1 MPHCMNCGQQLVN
14 GAKFC
19 FACGTP
25 AGETARSNQRQQEW
39 AGKIIKCPSCGE
51 GIPSFT
57 ANCPACGHE
66 LRGTDVTSSVRELAS
81 KIEVIEKSR
90 KRQKS
95 DLLKPFYFPVFG
107 RTVTAEDEQ
116 KISLISNFPIP
127 NTKEDLY
134 EFLILS
140 KSNIDIDAY
149 DDGGNEFKKNSAEV
163 KVSNAW
169 RAKFEQAY
177 QKAKIVFADDS
188 KLQDIHAMYE
198 ATQKSISKAKWQS
211 WKLLGIGFGVLMI
224 MFVFL
229 MGMLNADDRRND
241 RKINAEN
248 ERLEAIVA
256 EVYDALEDENY
267 TLARAKAASLT
278 FSGPNTPEADN
289 ASEKWDKTRTELLAI
304 IDAASEGDSDETY
317 EMDDSSN
324 SSSAENNSAS
334 SNNTDIPN
342 DFTIGY
348 EKAEFSRFNSSAA
361 GNELGGSRIYFYCVL
376 DKTEILEASD
386 TTSIL
391 GYVTDSSNNEWLI
404 QLHFVPAVS
413 KTAFDSY
420 VGEELVL
427 RGVYSGFSGTKEMP
441 VVVLDEMIVLSTGE
455 NVMGMQK
462 LLDE

>member
-1 MPHCMNCGQQLVN
+1 MSYCMNCGKPLPD

-19 FACGTP
+19 SICGTP
-25 AGETARSNQRQQEW
+25 SGVTTNNTQRQQEW
-39 AGKIIKCPSCGE
+39 AGKLIKCPSCGE
-51 GIPSFT
+51 DITSFT
-57 ANCPACGHE
+57 AVCPACGHE
-66 LRGTDVTSSVRELAS
+66 IRGTKSTTSVRDFAAKLEEIERTRSS
-81 KIEVIEKSR
+81 KGFG
-90 KRQKS
+90 
-95 DLLKPFYFPVFG
+95 LKKTLQNQTEISATDQ
-107 RTVTAEDEQ
+107 R
-116 KISLISNFPIP
+116 KISLIRSFAIP
-127 NTKEDLY
+127 NAKEDLF
-134 EFLILS
+134 EFLVLAS
-140 KSNIDIDAY
+140 SNINMQRYNYIDSIPESEKAVSDAWKAKFDQAYEKAKLSFGHTPDFKRIQDIY
-149 DDGGNEFKKNSAEV
+149 EKKNSQV
-163 KVSNAW
+163 KN
-169 RAKFEQAY
+169 
-177 QKAKIVFADDS
+177 S
-188 KLQDIHAMYE
+188 K
-198 ATQKSISKAKWQS
+198 KK
-211 WKLLGIGFGVLMI
+211 GVLTFIAFMAFCLI
-224 MFVFL
+224 VPFGL
-229 MGMLNADDRRND
+229 IYGGLNSDN

-248 ERLEAIVA
+248 ARLEAIVV

-304 IDAASEGDSDETY
+304 IDAASEDDSDKTH
-317 EMDDSSN
+317 EMNDPSN
-324 SSSAENNSAS
+324 SSTAENNSAS

-342 DFTIGY
+342 GFTMGY
-348 EKAEFSRFNSSAA
+348 EKAEFSRFNSSVA

-391 GYVTDSSNNEWLI
+391 GYVTDSSDNDWLI